1 MPIVIPKSL
10 PAHDILSEEN
20 IFVMSHAR
28 ASEQDIRP
36 IEIAIVNL
44 MPTKVDTETQLMRLL
59 GNSPLQ
65 VNVTLVNTDSYVS
78 KNTPPEHMRKF
89 YKTFAEI
96 RNRHFDGMIITGA
109 PVETLPF
116 EDVAYWRELQGI
128 MDYADK
134 YITSTLF
141 ICWGAQAALYHYYGI
156 DKTVLPKKLFGVYR
170 VRALDG
176 NEPLLRGMNDI
187 MHIPMSRHTTVDEDA
202 VYAHDDLKVLAAGD
216 ECGIS
221 IIKSK
226 DNKKFFFTGHSE
238 YDRYTLRKE
247 YLRDLDKG
255 LEIAPP
261 LHYFIDGDTDRVNM
275 KWRSTATLLF
285 SNWLN
290 YVYQVTPFDFC

>member
-1 MPIVIPKSL
+1 M
-10 PAHDILSEEN
+10 
-20 IFVMSHAR
+20 
-28 ASEQDIRP
+28 
-36 IEIAIVNL
+36 
-44 MPTKVDTETQLMRLL
+44 
-59 GNSPLQ
+59 
-65 VNVTLVNTDSYVS
+65 
-78 KNTPPEHMRKF
+78 
-89 YKTFAEI
+89 
-96 RNRHFDGMIITGA
+96 
-109 PVETLPF
+109 
-116 EDVAYWRELQGI
+116 
-128 MDYADK
+128 
-134 YITSTLF
+134 
-141 ICWGAQAALYHYYGI
+141 
-156 DKTVLPKKLFGVYR
+156 
-170 VRALDG
+170 
-176 NEPLLRGMNDI
+176 
-187 MHIPMSRHTTVDEDA
+187 DEDA
-202 VYAHDDLKVLAAGD
+202 VYAHDELKVLAAGD